1 MHLADGPSKS
11 DRAMPSVIGWRHLLR
26 LSAPAIALASLLYL
40 PFLNKAYT
48 IDDPYFLL
56 EAEQTK
62 REPLRP
68 LNFNLCWFDSLHCA
82 PAYASAPGAA
92 LMGYFLIP
100 VLALSA
106 AEPAV
111 HAAQLILLWIAVIF
125 TVSLALRMAATE
137 FEARA
142 AGILLVVFPPVL
154 AMTDTAMPDVLVMT
168 LGVIGIDRYLAWLED
183 GGVSNAGAAGIA
195 LGLAPFGRMH
205 ALGLIGVAAVA
216 AYLHRR
222 KEGRARI
229 RLARAALPLCFAG
242 ALFATLTLLTRE
254 RGITSA
260 MPPDFN
266 LGRWNIEPNARALLF
281 DFLVCFPVAG
291 FWLAHMRRRA
301 VMLIP
306 LSAAIFAALYF
317 VAGVSRWNSAVWALN
332 AISIICLLHLLW
344 CGWQARSLP
353 LMLLVWLLVP
363 CLVLPYRHLPPKLVM
378 IGAPAA
384 AIAAIGW
391 LRSERPQFR
400 RWVFGGAASACALV
414 SILVLRADQRFA
426 ELPRQAAAELVAPA
440 VQRGEGVWF
449 AGHWGIYWYAAKAG
463 ATVVVP
469 GVSEPASGDLLLT
482 EQFEGRDPILDRYPR
497 RHLLGSCVFAW
508 KGGRVMSWRNRA
520 GLYSNGW
527 GPLPVSF
534 GAGEVDRFEL
544 WRID

>member
-1 MHLADGPSKS
+1 
-11 DRAMPSVIGWRHLLR
+11 

-56 EAEQTK
+56 EAQQTK

-82 PAYASAPGAA
+82 PAYALAPGAA

-100 VLALSA
+100 VMALSA

-111 HAAQLILLWIAVIF
+111 HAVQLFLLWIAVIF
-125 TVSLALRMAATE
+125 TASLALRMAATE

-168 LGVIGIDRYLAWLED
+168 LGVIGIDRYLAWLAD
-183 GGVSNAGAAGIA
+183 GGVSNAGAAGLA

-216 AYLHRR
+216 ACLHRG
-222 KEGRARI
+222 KDGRPRI
-229 RLARAALPLCFAG
+229 WLARAALPLCFAV
-242 ALFATLTLLTRE
+242 ALFAGLTLLTRE
-254 RGITSA
+254 SGIA
-260 MPPDFN
+260 PGLPPDFN
-266 LGRWNIEPNARALLF
+266 LGRKNIEPNARALLF

-301 VMLIP
+301 MMLIP
-306 LSAAIFAALYF
+306 LSAAIFAAFYF
-317 VAGVSRWNSAVWALN
+317 GAGFFGWIAAVWALN
-332 AISIICLLHLLW
+332 AISIVCLLHLLW
-344 CGWQARSLP
+344 RGWQARSWP
-353 LMLLVWLLVP
+353 LMLFAWLLVP
-363 CLVLPYRHLPPKLVM
+363 CLVLPYMHLPPKLVM

-384 AIAAIGW
+384 AIASMGW
-391 LRSERPQFR
+391 LRMEPAQFR
-400 RWVFGGAASACALV
+400 RWVFAVAASACAIV

-440 VQRGEGVWF
+440 VQRGERVWF
-449 AGHWGIYWYAAKAG
+449 AGQWGIYWYALKSG
-463 ATVVVP
+463 AAVVVP
-469 GVSEPASGDLLLT
+469 NVSEPAPGDFLLT
-482 EQFEGRDPILDRYPR
+482 EQFEKRNSILDRYPR
-497 RHLLGSCVFAW
+497 RHLVDTRIFAW
-508 KGGRVMSWRNRA
+508 AGGRVMSKRSHA
-520 GLYSNGW
+520 GLYSNYW